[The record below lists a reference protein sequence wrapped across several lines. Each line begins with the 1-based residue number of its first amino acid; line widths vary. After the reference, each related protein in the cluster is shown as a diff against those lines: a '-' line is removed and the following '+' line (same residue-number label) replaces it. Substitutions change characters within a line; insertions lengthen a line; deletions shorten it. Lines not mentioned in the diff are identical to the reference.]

1 MLSSKILAGE
11 GDDRVHMRLKAD
23 LTLLLVAILWGSAF
37 AAQRVAAQLGGVFFF
52 NAARFLLA
60 GLILLALRPRVRLSR
75 AQWLW
80 MSAAGTILFLASAL
94 QQAGLL
100 TTTAGNAGFIT
111 SLYVVIVPFV
121 MLAGWG
127 ERPHWLAV
135 LAVLLAGFGA
145 FLLSTGGQMRV
156 QSGDALELAGAAFW
170 ALHVVLLGK
179 FASKF
184 DAISFS
190 AGQLLVGSL
199 LNFGAAALFE
209 RGTIALPAPL
219 LGAILYTAVMSLGL
233 AYTLQIWGQKHTPP
247 TDAAILLSLESVF
260 AVLGAWVWLGETLSN
275 VQIDGCVVILVAVI
289 LSQAK
294 GWGRIEAEGR

>member
-1 MLSSKILAGE
+1 MQ
-11 GDDRVHMRLKAD
+11 MRLKAD

-37 AAQRVAAQLGGVFFF
+37 AAQRVAGQLGSVFFF

-60 GLILLALRPRVRLSR
+60 GIVLLALRLHTRPSKSQL
-75 AQWLW
+75 LW
-80 MSAAGTILFLASAL
+80 MLAAGTILFVASAL

-121 MLAGWG
+121 MLVGWR

-135 LAVLLAGFGA
+135 LAVLLAALGA
-145 FLLSTGGQMRV
+145 FLLSAGGKLRLQW
-156 QSGDALELAGAAFW
+156 GDALELGGAVFW
-170 ALHVVLLGK
+170 SLHVVLLGK
-179 FASKF
+179 FASRF

-190 AGQLLVGSL
+190 AGQLLVGSV

-209 RGTIALPAPL
+209 QGNMALSPPL
-219 LGAILYTAVMSLGL
+219 LGAILYTAVISLGL
-233 AYTLQIWGQKHTPP
+233 GYTLQIWGQKHTPP

-260 AVLGAWVWLGETLSN
+260 AVLGAWVWLRETLSGM
-275 VQIDGCVVILVAVI
+275 QILGCLIILAAVV
-289 LSQAK
+289 LSQAR
-294 GWGRIEAEGR
+294 GWGKIELEGR